1 MFGVWE
7 FAKTES
13 IVTLQRRFRIMYH
26 TEPPID
32 NTISEWYMKFQQS
45 GCLCA
50 AKRTGLPGTSA
61 ETIRACARNVCQESS
76 EVNNSHEPGI
86 ADVSVKCLAHS
97 AQTSSRKRIRVQ
109 LLQAL
114 NPQDHNLRL
123 RFCLDFQP
131 ATGRRVCWEAGFQW
145 WGDVTCVW

>member
-1 MFGVWE
+1 MAFIVNKKMFGVWE

-97 AQTSSRKRIRVQ
+97 AQTSSRKRIPDAAFVCAESPGSQ
-109 LLQAL
+109 SSLTLVLGFPTA
-114 NPQDHNLRL
+114 
-123 RFCLDFQP
+123 
-131 ATGRRVCWEAGFQW
+131 ASGRRVC
-145 WGDVTCVW
+145 